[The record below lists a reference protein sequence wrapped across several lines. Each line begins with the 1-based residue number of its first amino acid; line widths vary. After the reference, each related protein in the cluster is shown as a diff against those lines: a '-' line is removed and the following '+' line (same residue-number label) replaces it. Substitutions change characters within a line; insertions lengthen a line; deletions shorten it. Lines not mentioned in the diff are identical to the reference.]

1 MKKNEIV
8 AAVAALALG
17 ATMLACGA
25 PRGGDDCDDDDS
37 MGRVVQV
44 MDDCDDD

>member
-17 ATMLACGA
+17 VTMLACGA
-25 PRGGDDCDDDDS
+25 PRGGDDCDDDS
-37 MGRVVQV
+37 MGRVVQM